1 MNNYIDDLV
10 VKYVNQNLSDV
21 LSRERKRDNL
31 MNIGIETILL
41 RYVSITSGIIGESV
55 AKSCQKPI

>member
-21 LSRERKRDNL
+21 ISRERKRDNL

-41 RYVSITSGIIGESV
+41 RQRIHH
-55 AKSCQKPI
+55 